1 MPFVFQ
7 DESSVQSLIDACIQD
22 EDKLYLCVS
31 SPTIKDKPV
40 QIRPWRLSDADFV
53 LDASLPLDPR
63 KTVFV
68 GGVPRP
74 LKAGKFKCSHNFLI
88 KLTPYGLMPVFFART
103 LT

>member
-1 MPFVFQ
+1 M
-7 DESSVQSLIDACIQD
+7 QSLIDACIQD
-22 EDKLYLCVS
+22 DDKLYLCVS

-74 LKAGKFKCSHNFLI
+74 LKAGEDTEHGAIFSYQQGMYCYVLA
-88 KLTPYGLMPVFFART
+88 TW
-103 LT
+103 

>member
-1 MPFVFQ
+1 MLQ
-7 DESSVQSLIDACIQD
+7 NEESVQSLIDACIQD
-22 EDKLYLCVS
+22 DDKLYLCVS

-68 GGVPRP
+68 GGAPRP
-74 LKAGKFKCSHNFLI
+74 LKAGEDSEDRRKRKRQAGRAS
-88 KLTPYGLMPVFFART
+88 TSEVGS
-103 LT
+103 